1 MRVHMKLLRL
11 FLIIEKK
18 IAFCTTKYMYGRIW
32 RRTFGFK
39 YSLHHPSSPDTPTNI
54 LIACQEGSLL
64 YEFEKK
70 RKGAVTNYTQTEK
83 KGEKSNGLT

>member
-11 FLIIEKK
+11 FLTIEKK

-64 YEFEKK
+64 YEFVKNV
-70 RKGAVTNYTQTEK
+70 KG
-83 KGEKSNGLT
+83 L

>member
-39 YSLHHPSSPDTPTNI
+39 YSLHHPSSPDTPTNT

-64 YEFEKK
+64 YEFVKNVRGCNKLHANRKK
-70 RKGAVTNYTQTEK
+70 RRKI
-83 KGEKSNGLT
+83 

>member
-18 IAFCTTKYMYGRIW
+18 IAFCTTKYTYGRIW
-32 RRTFGFK
+32 RRTFG
-39 YSLHHPSSPDTPTNI
+39 LHHPSSPDTPTNI

-64 YEFEKK
+64 YEFVKNV
-70 RKGAVTNYTQTEK
+70 KG
-83 KGEKSNGLT
+83 L

>member
-1 MRVHMKLLRL
+1 MRVHMKLFRL
-11 FLIIEKK
+11 VLIIGKK
-18 IAFCTTKYMYGRIW
+18 IAFCTTKSMYGRIW

-64 YEFEKK
+64 YEFVKNV
-70 RKGAVTNYTQTEK
+70 KG
-83 KGEKSNGLT
+83 L

>member
-11 FLIIEKK
+11 FLTIEKK

-39 YSLHHPSSPDTPTNI
+39 YSLHYPSSPDTPTNI

-64 YEFEKK
+64 YEF
-70 RKGAVTNYTQTEK
+70 VTNVKGLYQVTRKQKKKEK
-83 KGEKSNGLT
+83 NLTV

>member
-64 YEFEKK
+64 YEFVKNVKELLQVTRKQKKKEK
-70 RKGAVTNYTQTEK
+70 N
-83 KGEKSNGLT
+83 LTV

>member
-1 MRVHMKLLRL
+1 MLRVHMKLLRL

-18 IAFCTTKYMYGRIW
+18 IAFCTTKYTYGRIW

-64 YEFEKK
+64 YEFVKNVKGLYQVTRKQKKKEK
-70 RKGAVTNYTQTEK
+70 N
-83 KGEKSNGLT
+83 LTV